1 MDTKGEKA
9 PITRLLNDTSSIDAI
24 TTLKNML
31 RLIIDT
37 NLGLLVD
44 KRNLCI

>member
-1 MDTKGEKA
+1 MDIRGEKA
-9 PITRLLNDTSSIDAI
+9 PIIRLLNDTSSIDAI

-31 RLIIDT
+31 RLVIDA
-37 NLGLLVD
+37 NLGFLVN